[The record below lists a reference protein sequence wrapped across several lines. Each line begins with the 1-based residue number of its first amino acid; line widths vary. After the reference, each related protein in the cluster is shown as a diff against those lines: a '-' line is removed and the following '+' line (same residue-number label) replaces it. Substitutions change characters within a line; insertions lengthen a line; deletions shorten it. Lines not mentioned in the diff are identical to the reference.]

1 MSETRVDRRIGKT
14 RDALANA
21 MFALIQRDDWNNIT
35 IQSICQEA
43 NVARASFYAHFN
55 SKVGLLDFMLERN
68 LGSMAAHLAA
78 LGGGGPGVLDWF
90 VEHVTSDRS
99 RFARIVLAPDAHPA
113 LTRFKAIVK
122 VQYAQALTS
131 DGILASEAQL
141 NFIMGGATEMIMD
154 WSKTWRAHLVPA
166 LRLDVQAFAAAVLAQ
181 RLTLLND
188 AY

>member
-35 IQSICQEA
+35 IHSICAEA
-43 NVARASFYAHFN
+43 NVARASFYAHFA

-68 LGSMAAHLAA
+68 LGSRAAHLAA

-90 VEHVTSDRS
+90 AAHVTSDRS

-113 LTRFKAIVK
+113 LTRFRAIVK
-122 VQYAQALTS
+122 LQYAQALAG
-131 DGILASEAQL
+131 DGIAASEAQL

-154 WSKTWRAHLVPA
+154 WSKTWRANRVPA
-166 LRLDVQAFAAAVLAQ
+166 LRRDVQAFAAAVLAQ
-181 RLTLLND
+181 PCTLAESAN
-188 AY
+188 